1 MSPETAN
8 LVLNRD
14 RNISPITLE
23 ACETIASL
31 NYEYAVELRISEKH
45 WARVS
50 RWKDS
55 MYQLDPELITNENP
69 WRIVRRLVGGEDVI
83 EWGKVA

>member
-31 NYEYAVELRISEKH
+31 NCEYAVELRISKSTGHEYP
-45 WARVS
+45 A
-50 RWKDS
+50 
-55 MYQLDPELITNENP
+55 
-69 WRIVRRLVGGEDVI
+69 
-83 EWGKVA
+83 GKTPCTSWILNS